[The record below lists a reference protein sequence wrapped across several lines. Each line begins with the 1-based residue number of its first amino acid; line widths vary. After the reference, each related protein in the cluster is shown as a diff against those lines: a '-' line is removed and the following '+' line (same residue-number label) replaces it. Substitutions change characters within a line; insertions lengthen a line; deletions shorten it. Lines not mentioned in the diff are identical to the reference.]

1 MVDKVLFRNQ
11 GTRPT
16 NGPVLTVYWS
26 TKSVMSTTETSTEIK
41 AKILLD
47 EANLAFSETSERKD
61 SAGERNLEG
70 SAWEEGR
77 MEGEYDET
85 DYQKILDLQMRSA
98 IACDDHPE
106 LEEKTAQLFE
116 SITPENAEEVLQ
128 KVLKDPDIMT
138 LGKSAVTTFVL
149 RFPTVQSFVNKGHP
163 LVLAMDEYMLE
174 NADAQNWHDYNN
186 IAQENGWL

>member
-1 MVDKVLFRNQ
+1 
-11 GTRPT
+11 
-16 NGPVLTVYWS
+16 
-26 TKSVMSTTETSTEIK
+26 MSTTKTSAEVK

-47 EANLAFSETSERKD
+47 EANLAFSETAERRDK
-61 SAGERNLEG
+61 AGERRPEG

-77 MEGEYDET
+77 MDGEYDEA
-85 DYQKILDLQMRSA
+85 DYKKILELQMQAA
-98 IACDDHPE
+98 ITCDEHPE

-116 SITPENAEEVLQ
+116 SINPDNSEEFLQTVLND
-128 KVLKDPDIMT
+128 KNIMT
-138 LGKSAVTTFVL
+138 LGKAAVTTFVL

-186 IAQENGWL
+186 IATENGWI

>member
-1 MVDKVLFRNQ
+1 
-11 GTRPT
+11 
-16 NGPVLTVYWS
+16 
-26 TKSVMSTTETSTEIK
+26 MSTTETSTEIK

-47 EANLAFSETSERKD
+47 EANLAFSESSERRD

-85 DYQKILDLQMRSA
+85 DYQKILELQMRAA
-98 IACDDHPE
+98 IACDEHPE

-116 SITPENAEEVLQ
+116 AITPENAEETIQTVLN
-128 KVLKDPDIMT
+128 DPDIMI
-138 LGKSAVTTFVL
+138 LGKAAVTTFIL

-174 NADAQNWHDYNN
+174 NANAQNWHDYNN
-186 IAQENGWL
+186 IAKENGWI

>member
-1 MVDKVLFRNQ
+1 
-11 GTRPT
+11 
-16 NGPVLTVYWS
+16 
-26 TKSVMSTTETSTEIK
+26 MSQTETSAEVK

-47 EANLAFSETSERKD
+47 EANLAFSETSELKDASGDRKLD
-61 SAGERNLEG
+61 G

-85 DYQKILDLQMRSA
+85 DYQKILDLQMKAA
-98 IACDDHPE
+98 IVCDEHPD
-106 LEEKTAQLFE
+106 LEEKTAKLFE
-116 SITPENAEEVLQ
+116 SINDSNAEDVLNTVCGD
-128 KVLKDPDIMT
+128 KNIMVLSKA
-138 LGKSAVTTFVL
+138 AVTTFIL

-186 IAQENGWL
+186 IAQEQGWLTK

>member
-1 MVDKVLFRNQ
+1 
-11 GTRPT
+11 
-16 NGPVLTVYWS
+16 
-26 TKSVMSTTETSTEIK
+26 MSQTETSAEVK

-61 SAGERNLEG
+61 ASGDRKPDG

-85 DYQKILDLQMRSA
+85 DYQKILDLQMKAA
-98 IACDDHPE
+98 IVCDEHPD
-106 LEEKTAQLFE
+106 LEEKTAKLFE
-116 SITPENAEEVLQ
+116 SINDSNAEDVLNTVCGD
-128 KVLKDPDIMT
+128 KNIMT
-138 LGKSAVTTFVL
+138 LSKAAVTTFIL

-186 IAQENGWL
+186 IAQEQGWLSE

>member
-1 MVDKVLFRNQ
+1 
-11 GTRPT
+11 
-16 NGPVLTVYWS
+16 
-26 TKSVMSTTETSTEIK
+26 MSQTETSAEVK

-61 SAGERNLEG
+61 ASGDRKPDG

-85 DYQKILDLQMRSA
+85 DYQKILDLQMKAA
-98 IACDDHPE
+98 IVCDEHPD
-106 LEEKTAQLFE
+106 LEEKTAKLFE
-116 SITPENAEEVLQ
+116 SINDSNAEGVLDTVRAD
-128 KVLKDPDIMT
+128 KNIMVLSKA
-138 LGKSAVTTFVL
+138 AVTTFIL

-186 IAQENGWL
+186 IAQEQGWLSE

>member
-1 MVDKVLFRNQ
+1 
-11 GTRPT
+11 
-16 NGPVLTVYWS
+16 
-26 TKSVMSTTETSTEIK
+26 MSTTETSKEIK

-47 EANLAFSETSERKD
+47 EANLAFSEASERKD

-77 MEGEYDET
+77 MEGEYDEA

-98 IACDDHPE
+98 IACDEHPD

-116 SITPENAEEVLQ
+116 SITPENADEVLET
-128 KVLKDPDIMT
+128 VLKDPNIMI
-138 LGKSAVTTFVL
+138 LGKSAVTTFIL

-186 IAQENGWL
+186 IAQQNGWL

>member
-1 MVDKVLFRNQ
+1 
-11 GTRPT
+11 
-16 NGPVLTVYWS
+16 
-26 TKSVMSTTETSTEIK
+26 MSQTETSAEIK

-61 SAGERNLEG
+61 SAGERTADG

-77 MEGEYDET
+77 MEGEYDEA
-85 DYQKILDLQMRSA
+85 DYQKILDLQMKAA
-98 IACDDHPE
+98 IVCDEHPE
-106 LEEKTAQLFE
+106 LEDKTAKMFE
-116 SITPENAEEVLQ
+116 SINDSNAEEVLNT
-128 KVLKDPDIMT
+128 VLADEQIMT
-138 LGKSAVTTFVL
+138 LSKAAVTTFLL

-186 IAQENGWL
+186 LAQELGWLSS

>member
-1 MVDKVLFRNQ
+1 
-11 GTRPT
+11 
-16 NGPVLTVYWS
+16 
-26 TKSVMSTTETSTEIK
+26 MSTTKTSKEIK

-47 EANLAFSETSERKD
+47 EANLAFSEASERKD

-77 MEGEYDET
+77 MEGEYDEA

-98 IACDDHPE
+98 IVCDEHPD

-116 SITPENAEEVLQ
+116 SITPENADEVLEA
-128 KVLKDPDIMT
+128 VLKDPNIMI
-138 LGKSAVTTFVL
+138 LGQSAVTTFVL

>member
-1 MVDKVLFRNQ
+1 
-11 GTRPT
+11 
-16 NGPVLTVYWS
+16 
-26 TKSVMSTTETSTEIK
+26 MSTTETSTEIK

-98 IACDDHPE
+98 NACDDHPE

>member
-1 MVDKVLFRNQ
+1 MK
-11 GTRPT
+11 PA
-16 NGPVLTVYWS
+16 
-26 TKSVMSTTETSTEIK
+26 MSTTETSTEIK

-47 EANLAFSETSERKD
+47 EANLAFSETSERRD
-61 SAGERNLEG
+61 SSGERNLDG

-85 DYQKILDLQMRSA
+85 DYQKILELQMRAA
-98 IACDDHPE
+98 IVCDEHPE
-106 LEEKTAQLFE
+106 LEDKTAQLFE
-116 SITPENAEEVLQ
+116 SISAENSQEVLET
-128 KVLKDPDIMT
+128 VLKDPNIMT
-138 LGKSAVTTFVL
+138 LGKAAVTTFVL

-186 IAQENGWL
+186 IAKENGWV

>member
-1 MVDKVLFRNQ
+1 
-11 GTRPT
+11 
-16 NGPVLTVYWS
+16 
-26 TKSVMSTTETSTEIK
+26 MSQTETSAEVK

-61 SAGERNLEG
+61 ASGDRKLDG

-85 DYQKILDLQMRSA
+85 DYQKILDLQMKAA
-98 IACDDHPE
+98 IVCDAHPD
-106 LEEKTAQLFE
+106 LEEKPAKLFE
-116 SITPENAEEVLQ
+116 SINDSNAEDILNTVCCDKNIMVLS
-128 KVLKDPDIMT
+128 KA
-138 LGKSAVTTFVL
+138 AVTTFIL

-186 IAQENGWL
+186 IAQEQGWLSE

>member
-1 MVDKVLFRNQ
+1 MDKVLFRNQ

-16 NGPVLTVYWS
+16 NGPVLTVNWS